1 MGKEKLP
8 RRFAPAR
15 LPEYQSAYAMTV
27 HKSQG
32 SEFDRVL
39 FILPDEDVAVMTREL
54 IYTGLT
60 RARSQ
65 VELWW
70 NEAVF
75 ASAVSRRA
83 ERNSGLR
90 ELLASP
96 MAKVGRPRQEQLR
109 LFDE

>member
-1 MGKEKLP
+1 
-8 RRFAPAR
+8 
-15 LPEYQSAYAMTV
+15 MTV

-39 FILPDEDVAVMTREL
+39 FILPDRDAPVLSREL

-70 NEAVF
+70 SEAVF
-75 ASAVSRRA
+75 REAVARRA

-90 ELLASP
+90 DLLAAP
-96 MAKVGRPRQEQLR
+96 TAKTERPRQEQLS
-109 LFDE
+109 LFSE